1 LYNYFLGQ
9 WANTVSML
17 SNVSINILVP
27 FIIKKYIYRE
37 HKLKYD
43 TFPMILVTGK
53 KLNKVLMTKIKISI
67 IEQTIHVQ
75 IGQNNMFF

>member
-1 LYNYFLGQ
+1 
-9 WANTVSML
+9 ML

-43 TFPMILVTGK
+43 TFSMILVTGK
-53 KLNKVLMTKIKISI
+53 KLNKGLMTKIKISI

>member
-1 LYNYFLGQ
+1 
-9 WANTVSML
+9 ML

-37 HKLKYD
+37 QKLKYD

-67 IEQTIHVQ
+67 ITVNIFAKIRTGSLYLTI
-75 IGQNNMFF
+75 G

>member
-1 LYNYFLGQ
+1 
-9 WANTVSML
+9 ML
-17 SNVSINILVP
+17 SNVIINILVP
-27 FIIKKYIYRE
+27 FMIKKYIYRE

-43 TFPMILVTGK
+43 TFPMILFTGK
-53 KLNKVLMTKIKISI
+53 KLNKCLTTKIKISI

>member
-1 LYNYFLGQ
+1 
-9 WANTVSML
+9 ML

-67 IEQTIHVQ
+67 IEQTINVQ